1 MALANT
7 LGFIVR
13 HPLNR
18 NRKLRG
24 LWQFAR
30 WQIRIRFG
38 GGPVV
43 HDWISGSKFL
53 VARGETGLT
62 GNVYCGLHEVED
74 MGFVLH
80 FLRSDDLFVDVGAN
94 SGSYTILAA
103 GVVGADCVAFEPGS
117 DAFARL
123 EANIALNI
131 ADDRVQAINAGVA
144 SESGMLQFT
153 AGEDTMNRVLTAND
167 DHSEGISIPVVTLDE
182 ALDGRSPRLIKID
195 VEGFEEDVVRG
206 AQRTLAD
213 PELKALILELNGSGS
228 TIPPKRRSPAR

>member
-38 GGPVV
+38 GDRSCTLDFGFE
-43 HDWISGSKFL
+43 IFRCARRNGSDRKL
-53 VARGETGLT
+53 LLRPSRGR
-62 GNVYCGLHEVED
+62 D

-103 GVVGADCVAFEPGS
+103 AVVGADRVAFEPGS
-117 DAFARL
+117 DAFVRL

-144 SESGMLQFT
+144 NESGMLQFT
-153 AGEDTMNRVLTAND
+153 ADEDTMNRVLTAND

-228 TIPPKRRSPAR
+228 SIPPQRRSPAR